1 MISRQNLVL
10 LNALGL
16 LGISL
21 VLLLAFVD
29 QLLFQDLP
37 CPLCLLQR
45 AAFVLAGFGLAMNLR
60 YGPSGRYYALTLVS
74 ALVGMAIAGR
84 QVLLHVV
91 PGSGSYGDPLLGL
104 HLYTWAFLLFAA
116 IVLGVAL
123 LLFLHR
129 ACDERCAETVDDLSD
144 LARGVIWLAEIVF
157 WLFAALTLLNGAST
171 LLECGLGL
179 CPDNPVD
186 YQWLR

>member
-1 MISRQNLVL
+1 MSRQNLVL

-16 LGISL
+16 VGISG

-29 QLLFQDLP
+29 QLLFQELP

-60 YGPSGRYYALTLVS
+60 FGPSTRHYALVLVA
-74 ALVGMAIAGR
+74 ALMGMVVAGR
-84 QVLLHVV
+84 QVLLHVT
-91 PGSGSYGDPLLGL
+91 PGSGSFGAPFLGL
-104 HLYTWAFLLFAA
+104 HLYTWAFVLFGVT
-116 IVLGVAL
+116 ILGIAL

-144 LARGVIWLAEIVF
+144 LDHRVVWLALGAF
-157 WLFAALTLLNGAST
+157 WVFAALALLNGVST
-171 LLECGLGL
+171 LLECALGL
-179 CPDNPVD
+179 CADNPVA
-186 YQWLR
+186 YQLLP